1 MDEKADSGHNQKHD
15 QRKLIKIKSE
25 IRAEIAGT
33 NPLRH
38 SFNMRKFKRREARG
52 HEESQ
57 SKRCAGKGQRGRG
70 DGLPC
75 EPLPEETVQRR
86 TNQRQDWDQPEVEVR
101 RHSLSRFT

>member
-1 MDEKADSGHNQKHD
+1 MKSSDPKCLMSRNSAIRKPKSPTRLTMKAFLPADA
-15 QRKLIKIKSE
+15 
-25 IRAEIAGT
+25 AE
-33 NPLRH
+33 
-38 SFNMRKFKRREARG
+38 SRG

-101 RHSLSRFT
+101 HHSLSRFT